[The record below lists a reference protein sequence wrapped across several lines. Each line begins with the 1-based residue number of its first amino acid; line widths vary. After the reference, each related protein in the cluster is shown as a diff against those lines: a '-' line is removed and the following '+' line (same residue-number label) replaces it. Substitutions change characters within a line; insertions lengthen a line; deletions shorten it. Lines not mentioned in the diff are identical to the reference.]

1 LVIVGAIAMGDRQSI
16 EEVVAALRAEHPEL
30 EAVAA
35 AASEPVY
42 LVGGVVR
49 DRLLGRGRADVDVV
63 VVGDAG
69 ALARALSA
77 APVAEHER
85 FATAKVAI
93 EGHEV
98 DIAQARTETYPEPG
112 ALPEVAPAADIEED
126 LGRRDFTI
134 NAMAIPLAGE
144 PRLVDPHGGRDD
156 LDRGLLRVLH
166 GGSFVDD
173 PTRAVRAARYASRF
187 GFALEEETERLAREA
202 DLSTV
207 SEDRRRAELLR
218 LAGEPTAIRGLEL
231 LVDWG
236 VVKAMPGGIRLA
248 GEVAELLATDPWQG
262 EAPLAPAVLA
272 AALEPAGAE
281 AVLAAAAPA
290 RPSEGV
296 ELARRHSPI
305 ELVLA
310 RALGGAWLDDYIA
323 EWRSVRLEIDGDDLI
338 AAGVPEGPAIGR
350 GLDAALRAKLDGDVE
365 GREGELATAL
375 AAAGKA

>member
-1 LVIVGAIAMGDRQSI
+1 MGDRQSI
-16 EEVVAALRAEHPEL
+16 EEVVRALRAEHPEL
-30 EAVAA
+30 EAIAA
-35 AASEPVY
+35 AATEPVY
-42 LVGGVVR
+42 LVGGAVR

-69 ALARALSA
+69 ALGRALGA
-77 APVAEHER
+77 TPIAEHER
-85 FATAKVAI
+85 FATAKV
-93 EGHEV
+93 ELDGHEV

-112 ALPEVAPAADIEED
+112 ALPEVAPAAAVEAD

-134 NAMAIPLAGE
+134 NAMAIPLRGE
-144 PRLVDPHGGRDD
+144 PRLVDPHGGRHD

-173 PTRAVRAARYASRF
+173 PTRAIRAARYAARF
-187 GFALEEETERLAREA
+187 NFDLEEETARRVRET
-202 DLSTV
+202 DLGTV

-218 LAGEPTAIRGLEL
+218 LAGEPTAIRGFEL
-231 LVDWG
+231 LADWG

-248 GEVAELLATDPWQG
+248 GEVAELLATDLWRE
-262 EAPLAPAVLA
+262 EAPLGPTLLA

-290 RPSEGV
+290 RPSEGA

-310 RALGGAWLDDYIA
+310 RALGGAWLDHYVA
-323 EWRSVRLEIDGDDLI
+323 EWRSVRLEIDGDDLL
-338 AAGVPEGPAIGR
+338 AAGVPEGPAVGR
-350 GLDAALRAKLDGDVE
+350 GLDAALRAKLDGEIE
-365 GREGELATAL
+365 GREEELATAL
-375 AAAGKA
+375 AVAGKA